1 MQFRFFFSSEKYQ
14 LHQKSNLW
22 KLKEADA
29 ALEGEGFGH
38 GVGSLVVVVVV
49 AAVLVVVV
57 PAALLPGH
65 VPGTRGVRPGGVE
78 ENRHEV
84 QPECHPF
91 VVQIVL
97 HPGCDF
103 QRQVLLLLQPELWPR
118 SAHLCLQSQLGLAVR
133 VKVWSVMAVR
143 VKVWSVMAVRVKI
156 WLVMAV
162 RVKVWSVMA
171 VRVKVWSVMAVR
183 REVWSVIVGR
193 IKVWSVMAVRKVVG
207 DGCKK
212 SGQ

>member
-1 MQFRFFFSSEKYQ
+1 MFFSSEKYQ

-29 ALEGEGFGH
+29 ALEGEGFGQ
-38 GVGSLVVVVVV
+38 GVGSLVVVAVVVVV

-65 VPGTRGVRPGGVE
+65 VPGTRGVRPGGAE

-118 SAHLCLQSQLGLAVR
+118 SAHLCLQCQLG
-133 VKVWSVMAVR
+133 MAVR
-143 VKVWSVMAVRVKI
+143 IQVCSTGESVSAED
-156 WLVMAV
+156 L
-162 RVKVWSVMA
+162 
-171 VRVKVWSVMAVR
+171 
-183 REVWSVIVGR
+183 
-193 IKVWSVMAVRKVVG
+193 
-207 DGCKK
+207 
-212 SGQ
+212 